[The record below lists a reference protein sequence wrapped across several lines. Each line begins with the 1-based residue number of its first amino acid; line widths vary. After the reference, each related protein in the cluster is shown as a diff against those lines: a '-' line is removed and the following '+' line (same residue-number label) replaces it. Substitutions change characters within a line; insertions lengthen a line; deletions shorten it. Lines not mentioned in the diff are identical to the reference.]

1 MHDLEIEKYL
11 HDKITFINIIK
22 KINIIK
28 NKQDLFYCINE
39 IADIIQNSKEYSD
52 FISFQKLLH
61 FIVDTINT
69 VNMNKE
75 LDINTTTKN
84 LDMFFNEFYRDVIF
98 SVNIYIFFLGE
109 DKYNL
114 LNKKYTN
121 FEIKKIK
128 SINEIYIKHYKTVK
142 KEYKVLFVEN
152 IKVLENIKEKHLFDK
167 IYNYENISNELISI
181 SKKIYKQNYDYHFLK
196 NELHNAKKEEFNTLI
211 VGNSYPLVGIDK
223 ILLKE
228 KAFNLSMHTQDLYYS
243 YKLAKE
249 CISVN
254 KSIKKC
260 IIGVGYYLTYHDLS
274 MGNSDYSKNM
284 IRNIYMPILNDS
296 HNSDF
301 VEESNNI
308 SIEECCYDI
317 VLAQIFNLQLI
328 QEYLTKIY
336 YNMYSTYFNEE
347 KTRESIS
354 VLGKVKLQNISHEEK
369 LLLGK
374 QRASSHNSLIKYTKT
389 NDEFSNIL
397 KEFLELLRENNVEPI
412 IVAFPY
418 TKYYSIELSQKYS
431 QGFYDIIERMKK
443 SYRFRLI
450 DFNKFNDF
458 YESDFIDMDHLGER
472 GCIKVTN
479 YLNELVY
486 I

>member
-1 MHDLEIEKYL
+1 MYDLEIEKYL
-11 HDKITFINIIK
+11 YDKTIFITIIK

-39 IADIIQNSKEYSD
+39 IADIMQNSKEYSG
-52 FISFQKLLH
+52 FISFQRLSD
-61 FIVDTINT
+61 FIVDTISI
-69 VNMNKE
+69 VN
-75 LDINTTTKN
+75 INKN
-84 LDMFFNEFYRDVIF
+84 LDIDVTKKNLDRFFTEFYRDIIF
-98 SVNIYIFFLGE
+98 SVNIEIYFLGE

-114 LNKKYTN
+114 LNEKYTN

-128 SINEIYIKHYKTVK
+128 SINEIYIKSYKTVE
-142 KEYKVLFVEN
+142 KEYRVLLAEN
-152 IKVLENIKEKHLFDK
+152 IEVLENIKEKHLFDK

-181 SKKIYKQNYDYHFLK
+181 SKNIYKQNYDYHFLK

-254 KSIKKC
+254 ESIKKC

-274 MGNSDYSKNM
+274 RGNSDYSKNM

-317 VLAQIFNLQLI
+317 VLEEIFNLQLI
-328 QEYLTKIY
+328 QQYLTNIY
-336 YNMYSTYFNEE
+336 YNMYPTYFNEE

-354 VLGKVKLQNISHEEK
+354 ILGEVKLQNISHEDK
-369 LLLGK
+369 LSLGK

-389 NDEFSNIL
+389 NYEFSNIL

-412 IVAFPY
+412 IVAFPS
-418 TKYYSIELSQKYS
+418 TKYYSVELNEKYS
-431 QGFYDIIERMKK
+431 QEFYEIIEEMQK
-443 SYRFRLI
+443 SYKFKLI

-458 YESDFIDMDHLGER
+458 YESDFIDMDHLGEE